1 MSESIDI
8 ISGVNMARFA
18 WKPGDSGSWGGRS
31 GVNRS
36 AAWILGNTET
46 GKKRGH
52 PRSTVPAWS
61 VLQVEENLSLVNSD
75 GRIEGWMQV
84 ASHTKK
90 CHVLVYEAVGLNVF
104 VS

>member
-8 ISGVNMARFA
+8 MSGVNMARFA
-18 WKPGDSGSWGGRS
+18 WKPGESGSWGGRS

-36 AAWILGNTET
+36 AVWIFGNIET

-61 VLQVEENLSLVNSD
+61 LLQVEETLSLVNSD
-75 GRIEGWMQV
+75 GQIEGWMQV
-84 ASHTKK
+84 VHIPKNATFLYMKQW
-90 CHVLVYEAVGLNVF
+90 A
-104 VS
+104 